1 MRFWSAAFTVLLVL
15 TTAAVRAAPN
25 ALRIVLASPLVEE
38 GSGPDGCTPAVSG
51 FGGPAVWEVRVER
64 FLLDGK
70 ALVETSR
77 EPTVDRFPLC
87 IASLPV
93 AKNAEIELSFVTH
106 VGGAARVAGIVL
118 RFTDP
123 QDFYVVEADAL
134 AGRVRLVRVLN
145 GERRE
150 IAERPTMLAAGKAQ
164 SPSTANLYSRPV
176 TAVSLCRAASVF
188 GAEPIASRAS
198 ATYSLRFWTKRICAP
213 NRYNGGRRNAHAR
226 YDGNRHAA
234 AQASRR
240 QEREPA
246 LCRTLSALPDD
257 RLCAPPCAR
266 APAALCLRVFGWRVG
281 KG

>member
-1 MRFWSAAFTVLLVL
+1 MRFLGVACTVALVLSAA
-15 TTAAVRAAPN
+15 AVCAAPK
-25 ALRIVLASPLVEE
+25 ALRVVLASPLVEE

-77 EPTVDRFPLC
+77 EATVDRFPLC

-106 VGGAARVAGIVL
+106 EGGAARVAGIVL

-134 AGRVRLVRVLN
+134 AGHVRLVRVLN

-150 IAERPTMLAAGKAQ
+150 IAKRPSVLAAGKAQ
-164 SPSTANLYSRPV
+164 SLRVKATDEDF
-176 TAVSLCRAASVF
+176 AVALDGKPLFEAHDVGLALPGRF
-188 GAEPIASRAS
+188 GIWSRADS
-198 ATYSLRFWTKRICAP
+198 RTRFGDLFITVL
-213 NRYNGGRRNAHAR
+213 
-226 YDGNRHAA
+226 D
-234 AQASRR
+234 
-240 QEREPA
+240 
-246 LCRTLSALPDD
+246 
-257 RLCAPPCAR
+257 
-266 APAALCLRVFGWRVG
+266 
-281 KG
+281 